1 MALRK
6 LALMHQKFG
15 RCEGHICGECSNL
28 ISGCYRGRTLRKCEV
43 YGLTHSEAS
52 DWAKRWVAC
61 GMLNRI
67 YAGRPIIELVR
78 GKKVPTDGLQILPR
92 RNLRQC

>member
-28 ISGCYRGRTLRKCEV
+28 ISGCYRGENPSEV
-43 YGLTHSEAS
+43 YDL
-52 DWAKRWVAC
+52 
-61 GMLNRI
+61 
-67 YAGRPIIELVR
+67 
-78 GKKVPTDGLQILPR
+78 R
-92 RNLRQC
+92 RHT